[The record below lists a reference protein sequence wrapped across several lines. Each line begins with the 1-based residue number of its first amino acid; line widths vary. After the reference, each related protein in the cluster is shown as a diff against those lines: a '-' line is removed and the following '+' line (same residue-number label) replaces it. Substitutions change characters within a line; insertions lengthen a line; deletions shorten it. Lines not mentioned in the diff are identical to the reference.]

1 MFLAGLGLG
10 FLLQRVAPLTFAA
23 QGQPLPRWLGGLLAL
38 GSAALALTY
47 VACGR
52 FDAYIERGIRLWD
65 IAAGGFIVERA
76 GELVTREEIA
86 ECLWDKNVFV
96 DIELGINTAA
106 RKVRAALHDNPDM
119 PRYIRTVVGRGYQF
133 IAPTIVEIQRPGQ
146 PNARLFTA
154 EELGQAL
161 LSAALSA
168 APK

>member
-1 MFLAGLGLG
+1 MSRKVVRFGEFTLDFGSYQLFSCGTPVRIEGRPLQ
-10 FLLQRVAPLTFAA
+10 LLML
-23 QGQPLPRWLGGLLAL
+23 
-38 GSAALALTY
+38 
-47 VACGR
+47 
-52 FDAYIERGIRLWD
+52 
-65 IAAGGFIVERA
+65 IVERA

-133 IAPTIVEIQRPGQ
+133 IAPIIVEIQRPGQ